1 MKVKEL
7 INRLNQ
13 YDTNKE
19 LVLYVLDNGNLFH
32 TEIETIL
39 DMEEPGNSDGDRI
52 EITVYLPKEL
62 ENLEEGP

>member
-13 YDTNKE
+13 LDANKE
-19 LVLYVLDNGNLFH
+19 LVLYVLDNSNLFH

-39 DMEEPGNSDGDRI
+39 DVDDRV
-52 EITVYLPKEL
+52 ELTVYSPTDMEQKE
-62 ENLEEGP
+62 

>member
-1 MKVKEL
+1 MKVREL

-13 YDTNKE
+13 LDNNKE

-39 DMEEPGNSDGDRI
+39 DVDDRV
-52 EITVYLPKEL
+52 ELTVYSPADMEMAN
-62 ENLEEGP
+62 E

>member
-13 YDTNKE
+13 LDMEKE

-39 DMEEPGNSDGDRI
+39 DVDGRIELTVYSPADMEE
-52 EITVYLPKEL
+52 KE
-62 ENLEEGP
+62 

>member
-13 YDTNKE
+13 YDTNKD

-39 DMEEPGNSDGDRI
+39 DIEEPGNSDGDRI
-52 EITVYLPKEL
+52 EITVLSPADMETKA
-62 ENLEEGP
+62 

>member
-7 INRLNQ
+7 INTLNQ
-13 YDTNKE
+13 LDNNKE

-39 DMEEPGNSDGDRI
+39 DVDNRI
-52 EITVYLPKEL
+52 ELTVYSPSDMKEV
-62 ENLEEGP
+62 EK

>member
-13 YDTNKE
+13 LDMEKE
-19 LVLYVLDNGNLFH
+19 LVLYVLDNSNLFH

-39 DMEEPGNSDGDRI
+39 DVDDRI
-52 EITVYLPKEL
+52 ELTVYSPTDMECKQ
-62 ENLEEGP
+62 

>member
-13 YDTNKE
+13 LDMEKE

-39 DMEEPGNSDGDRI
+39 DVDDRI
-52 EITVYLPKEL
+52 ELTVYSPADMEDKE
-62 ENLEEGP
+62 